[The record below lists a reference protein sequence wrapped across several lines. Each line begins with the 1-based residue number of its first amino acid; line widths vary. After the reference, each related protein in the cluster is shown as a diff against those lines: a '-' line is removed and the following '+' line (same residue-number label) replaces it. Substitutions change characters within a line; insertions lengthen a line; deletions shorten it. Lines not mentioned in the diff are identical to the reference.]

1 MVERNLQS
9 KEEKKIRTD
18 THRHLHTQAPISDV
32 RSGFER
38 IIKKENIQ
46 ELRTINYSNKIKCFV
61 FDVDVRL

>member
-9 KEEKKIRTD
+9 KKKN
-18 THRHLHTQAPISDV
+18 THRHTQAPISDV